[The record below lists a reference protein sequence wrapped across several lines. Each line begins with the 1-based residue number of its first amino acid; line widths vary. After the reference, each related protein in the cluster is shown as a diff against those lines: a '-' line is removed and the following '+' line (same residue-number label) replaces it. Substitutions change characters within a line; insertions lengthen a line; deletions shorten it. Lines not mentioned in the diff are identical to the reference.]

1 MDSTD
6 SERRRNSPSL
16 DGPSSFSP
24 PLKMEDKS
32 PDPTASDADV
42 VASQTSA
49 EEEIA
54 ELQQQ
59 QQQTASAFTNLLG
72 KREAETELQEEENG
86 SEDADEDPSQLLPM
100 AEEEEQEL
108 ALVQCAGMDQCF
120 DSWNDFHRAMDD
132 YCEATHQPMRLRTS
146 DSAKAVNSRAAKRNS
161 MKEPIDESVGFVK
174 KLYLCTHGVKTKPRG
189 KGKRPRQHYRYMGCP
204 AMIRACISE
213 RKPNDPEGHGKSK
226 YVVRVVAQ
234 INRHNHRLS
243 EHLFKSYSESR
254 VVIDDELVVPNSQ
267 RRLEQ
272 VASAPAPATIAPVE
286 QEIAATV
293 HPELEDSALKTSS
306 LFQAQPLDL
315 VSVSRVKIRVGWIGT
330 GIMGASMCGHLM
342 NHGYEVTVYNRTL
355 SKCDE
360 LREKGARVA
369 GSPAEV
375 AQNADIVFIM
385 VGYPSDVKSV
395 VLDPDS
401 GLLSRMKAGGIIVDM
416 TTSEPALAKKIYD
429 AAKLRG
435 ISTLDAPVSGGD
447 VGARDATLSIMVGG
461 DVDPVYVTMPF
472 LSVMGKTVRH
482 MGHAG
487 AGQHTKMMNQ
497 ILIATNMI
505 GVVEGL
511 LYARKSG
518 LDIEEAI
525 RVVSAGAAGSWS
537 VSNMGSRIVKRDFD
551 PGFFVDHF
559 LKDMGIA
566 LKEAKKMNLSLPGL
580 SLAHQLYVAVKAQ
593 GHGRLGTQALM
604 IALEQLNGI
613 YPEKVDNVE
622 VV

>member
-1 MDSTD
+1 MDS
-6 SERRRNSPSL
+6 SSRGRRRNSASPDGSSSFITPTKDENGSL
-16 DGPSSFSP
+16 DAMSSDT
-24 PLKMEDKS
+24 EIV
-32 PDPTASDADV
+32 TAQSSV
-42 VASQTSA
+42 
-49 EEEIA
+49 EETI

-59 QQQTASAFTNLLG
+59 QQTGSFTSLLG
-72 KREAETELQEEENG
+72 KRGAGTELHEEENG
-86 SEDADEDPSQLLPM
+86 DEETEEDSSRFISIADDH
-100 AEEEEQEL
+100 EQEQ
-108 ALVQCAGMDQCF
+108 ALVQCIGMEQCF

-146 DSAKAVNSRAAKRNS
+146 DSARAVNCRAAKRNS
-161 MKEPIDESVGFVK
+161 LKEPIDESVGFVK

-213 RKPNDPEGHGKSK
+213 RKPNDPDGNDKSK

-254 VVIDDELVVPNSQ
+254 VVIDDELVVTHSQ
-267 RRLEQ
+267 SRQKEEHAAVTPVSAA
-272 VASAPAPATIAPVE
+272 VASVE
-286 QEIAATV
+286 QQITV
-293 HPELEDSALKTSS
+293 QPDVGDSSMKMNS
-306 LFQAQPLDL
+306 LFQTQSLDL
-315 VSVSRVKIRVGWIGT
+315 MPASRIKNRVGWIGT

-342 NHGYEVTVYNRTL
+342 NHGYDVTVYNRTL
-355 SKCDE
+355 SKCSE

-375 AQNADIVFIM
+375 AQNSDIVFVM

-395 VLDPDS
+395 VLDPES
-401 GLLSRMKAGGIIVDM
+401 GALSRMKAGGIIVDM
-416 TTSEPALAKKIYD
+416 TTSEPALAKMIYN

-435 ISTLDAPVSGGD
+435 VSTLDAPVSGGD
-447 VGARDATLSIMVGG
+447 VGARDGTLSIMVGG
-461 DVDPVYVTMPF
+461 DMDSVYVTMPF
-472 LSVMGKTVRH
+472 LSVMGKTIRY
-482 MGHAG
+482 MGPAG

-505 GVVEGL
+505 GVVESL
-511 LYARKSG
+511 LYAQKSG
-518 LDIEEAI
+518 LDLNEAI
-525 RVVSAGAAGSWS
+525 QAVSAGAAGSWS
-537 VSNMGSRIVKRDFD
+537 VSNMGPRIIKRDFD

-566 LKEAKKMNLSLPGL
+566 LKEAEKMNLSLPGL

-604 IALEQLNGI
+604 LALEQLNGI
-613 YPEKVDNVE
+613 YSEKANNVE

>member
-1 MDSTD
+1 MDTTGK
-6 SERRRNSPSL
+6 ERRRGGASPDGSSGFSTPPKDANGSL
-16 DGPSSFSP
+16 DAIAPDAEARA
-24 PLKMEDKS
+24 ME
-32 PDPTASDADV
+32 
-42 VASQTSA
+42 VAQEAIT
-49 EEEIA
+49 
-54 ELQQQ
+54 LQQQ
-59 QQQTASAFTNLLG
+59 HTSSSFTSLLG
-72 KREAETELQEEENG
+72 KREADTELHEEEH
-86 SEDADEDPSQLLPM
+86 EDGEAEEDTSRLLPM
-100 AEEEEQEL
+100 AEEEQ
-108 ALVQCAGMDQCF
+108 ALVQCVGMEQCF
-120 DSWNDFHRAMDD
+120 DSWDDFHRVMDE
-132 YCEATHQPMRLRTS
+132 YCETTHQPMRLRTS

-161 MKEPIDESVGFVK
+161 LKEPIDESVGFVK

-213 RKPNDPEGHGKSK
+213 RKPSDLEGHGKSK

-254 VVIDDELVVPNSQ
+254 VVIDDELVVPNA
-267 RRLEQ
+267 Q
-272 VASAPAPATIAPVE
+272 VRTKEEHTAPAVAAVAPVE
-286 QEIAATV
+286 QQITTSV
-293 HPELEDSALKTSS
+293 HSDLEDPTLKTNP
-306 LFQAQPLDL
+306 LFQSQALDL
-315 VSVSRVKIRVGWIGT
+315 MSAASRVKIRVGWIGT

-342 NHGYEVTVYNRTL
+342 NHDYDVTVYNRTL
-355 SKCDE
+355 SKCDG

-375 AQNADIVFIM
+375 AQNSDIVFIM

-401 GLLSRMKAGGIIVDM
+401 GLLSRMKAGAIIVDM
-416 TTSEPALAKKIYD
+416 TTSSPALAKKIYD
-429 AAKLRG
+429 AAKLKG

-461 DVDPVYVTMPF
+461 DMESVYVTMPF
-472 LSVMGKTVRH
+472 LSIMGKSVRH
-482 MGHAG
+482 MGPAG

-497 ILIATNMI
+497 ILIGTNMI

-511 LYARKSG
+511 LYAKKSG
-518 LDIEEAI
+518 LDMEEAI
-525 RVVSAGAAGSWS
+525 RAVSAGAAGSWS
-537 VSNMGSRIVKRDFD
+537 ISNMGPRIVKRDFD
-551 PGFFVDHF
+551 PGFFVEHF

-566 LKEAKKMNLSLPGL
+566 LKEAERMNLSLPGL

-604 IALEQLNGI
+604 LALEQLNGI
-613 YPEKVDNVE
+613 YPEKANNVE